1 MRLLVC
7 MLPQAFDFKIKLPV
21 KMDTL
26 IAQIM
31 MPTTKPY
38 GKTILFRY
46 APERSM
52 INMVP
57 V

>member
-1 MRLLVC
+1 
-7 MLPQAFDFKIKLPV
+7 MLSQAFDFKIKLPV
-21 KMDTL
+21 KMDAL

-31 MPTTKPY
+31 MPATEPY

-46 APERSM
+46 APQRSM
-52 INMVP
+52 INVVP